1 MFWTE
6 DLNEL
11 ISGQTSLYSVQLSGK
26 SINTTPK
33 ETEQLIGVQVQM
45 SILKLPRYDMYWASE
60 TKIPLISEVMSRNQY
75 KSLRKYLHVRD
86 NSEKENK
93 NDKLFKISPVLD
105 HVRKNCLQ
113 IELEQDNST
122 DEQIIPAKTKYSG
135 MR

>member
-1 MFWTE
+1 
-6 DLNEL
+6 
-11 ISGQTSLYSVQLSGK
+11 
-26 SINTTPK
+26 
-33 ETEQLIGVQVQM
+33 
-45 SILKLPRYDMYWASE
+45 
-60 TKIPLISEVMSRNQY
+60 MSRNQY

-93 NDKLFKISPVLD
+93 NDKLFKILPVLD